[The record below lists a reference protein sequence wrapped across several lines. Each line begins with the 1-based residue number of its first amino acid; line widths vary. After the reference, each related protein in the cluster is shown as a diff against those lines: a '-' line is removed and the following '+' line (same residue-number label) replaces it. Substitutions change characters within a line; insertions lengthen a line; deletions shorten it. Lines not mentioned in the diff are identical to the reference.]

1 MLVLIYWGSS
11 VQVIITV
18 SVFGD
23 LIVQDL
29 FVNAWPAFARTI
41 FSFSLALSPFS
52 RRWAALMKIEYK
64 TNWIVM
70 IDDDLKNGRNK
81 LGLSF
86 RAKYDQSWLNV
97 FFFYVDYDDRCCQI
111 VIEMKNALIHDVL
124 EVFEVFLVCCAYFKL
139 ESKISLSFNASLC

>member
-97 FFFYVDYDDRCCQI
+97 FFFLCWLWWSMLSNCHRDEKCTYTRRTWGIWGFPCLLCLFQVRVENLLI
-111 VIEMKNALIHDVL
+111 V
-124 EVFEVFLVCCAYFKL
+124 
-139 ESKISLSFNASLC
+139 